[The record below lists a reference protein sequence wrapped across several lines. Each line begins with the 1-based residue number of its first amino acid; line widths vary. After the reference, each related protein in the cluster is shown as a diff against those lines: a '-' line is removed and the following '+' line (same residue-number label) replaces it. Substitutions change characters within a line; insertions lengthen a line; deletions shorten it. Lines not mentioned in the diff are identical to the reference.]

1 MAGHTSELKIRGKR
15 FILLPKRE
23 FETLKR
29 QAEVGVRPATRH
41 KGQPAVAKRGARTRK
56 AVRILDQWLQT
67 EDRQGEAFWASLEAD
82 VALNRFRLR
91 QPKD

>member
-1 MAGHTSELKIRGKR
+1 MANHTSELRIRGKP

-29 QAEVGVRPATRH
+29 QAEVGVRPAIRP
-41 KGQPAVAKRGARTRK
+41 KARPSVAKRGARTRK

-67 EDRQGEAFWASLEAD
+67 EDRQGEAFWTSLEAD

>member
-1 MAGHTSELKIRGKR
+1 MASHTSELRIRGKP
-15 FILLPKRE
+15 FILLPKRK

-41 KGQPAVAKRGARTRK
+41 KARPSVAKRGARTRK
-56 AVRILDQWLQT
+56 AVRTLDQWLQT
-67 EDRQGEAFWASLEAD
+67 KDRQGEAFWTSLEAD

>member
-1 MAGHTSELKIRGKR
+1 MADNTSELRIRGKR

-29 QAEVGVRPATRH
+29 RAEIGVRPAARH
-41 KGQPAVAKRGARTRK
+41 KARPSGAKSSARTRK
-56 AVRILDQWLQT
+56 AVRILDQWTRT

-82 VALNRFRLR
+82 IALNRFRLR
-91 QPKD
+91 QPKE